1 MNKYPEIILASGSP
15 RRKALL
21 KQIDLDFEVIPSS
34 VHEDFNIDKTP
45 KDFVEHY
52 SKLKAIDVANNYPNH
67 LVIGADTVVVLDNK
81 IIGKPKDVEDSKR
94 ILNTLSG
101 NTHKVITGV
110 TLTIQNKDVIDTFSK
125 VTKVTFNKLTDE
137 QIQYY
142 IDKYKPLDKAGSY
155 GIQDW
160 FAVCVNKIE
169 GCYFNVMGFPL
180 SKFYKH
186 YLKILEEAK

>member
-1 MNKYPEIILASGSP
+1 MNKHPQIILASGSP

-21 KQIDLDFEVIPSS
+21 TQIDLDFNVIPSS
-34 VHEDFNIDKTP
+34 VHEDFSIDKEP
-45 KDFVEHY
+45 KEFVEHY
-52 SKLKAIDVANNYPNH
+52 SKLKALDVAEKYPDH
-67 LVIGADTVVVLDNK
+67 LVIGADTVVVFENK
-81 IIGKPKDVEDSKR
+81 IIGKPKDEEDSKR
-94 ILNTLSG
+94 ILSTLSG
-101 NTHKVITGV
+101 NTHRVITGV
-110 TLTIQNKDVIDTFSK
+110 TLTINNKNMIDTFNK
-125 VTKVTFNKLTDE
+125 VTKVTFNKLSDE

-160 FAVCVNKIE
+160 FAVCVNKIN

-186 YLKILEEAK
+186 YLKFLEEMK

>member
-1 MNKYPEIILASGSP
+1 MNNDPQIILASGSP

-21 KQIDLDFEVIPSS
+21 TQIDLDFEVIPSS
-34 VHEDFNIDKTP
+34 VHEDFNIDKGP
-45 KDFVEHY
+45 KEFVEHY
-52 SKLKAIDVANNYPNH
+52 SRLKALDVAEKYPDL

-81 IIGKPKDVEDSKR
+81 IIGKPKDEADSKR
-94 ILNTLSG
+94 ILRALSG

-110 TLTIQNKDVIDTFSK
+110 TLVVNSKNIIDTFNK
-125 VTKVTFNKLTDE
+125 ETKVTFNELTDE

-142 IDKYKPLDKAGSY
+142 IDNYKPLDKAGSY

-160 FAVCVNKIE
+160 FAVCVNKID
-169 GCYFNVMGFPL
+169 GCYFNIMGFPL

-186 YLKILEEAK
+186 YLKILEVMK